1 MPHDWKIKVLG
12 SCQRRVTESTDFPSS
27 LCLQARHLASVLV
40 SSWPCIRPWKCHFS
54 KGIWAECKSL
64 VIYYMQRSLP
74 ALPHSG
80 KHCLDSSNVA
90 LIVLSHGEDC
100 CFHSSWNGGVE
111 SVKLHLLLA
120 LAQTDLCIIPSSQV
134 WDYRSLPSL
143 SVNAGWCYS
152 SVRASSSLDL
162 ILIQLIQALFLCSVI
177 GSGISIFPLSFV
189 WERSC

>member
-1 MPHDWKIKVLG
+1 MWLKALISLLPFVSKPDTLQVFWYQVGHAVG
-12 SCQRRVTESTDFPSS
+12 PESVTSQKAFE
-27 LCLQARHLASVLV
+27 
-40 SSWPCIRPWKCHFS
+40 
-54 KGIWAECKSL
+54 AECKSL
-64 VIYYMQRSLP
+64 VIYYVQRSLP

-80 KHCLDSSNVA
+80 KHCLDSSNAA

-152 SVRASSSLDL
+152 SVQASSSLDL

-189 WERSC
+189 WEKSC